1 MLQLKR
7 SDPQEVASPPDEGRP
22 APMRVSRAR
31 EDGIAEQILPVT
43 RKFLPGHHLSRE

>member
-22 APMRVSRAR
+22 APVRVGRAR
-31 EDGIAEQILPVT
+31 EEGIAEQILPVT
-43 RKFLPGHHLSRE
+43 RKFLSHHLSRE